1 MATRRQRWHG
11 LSKATRDAV
20 IFVIGAGTAV
30 NELLIRQEEP
40 RTKALIA
47 AGVALGAIPIIHVQ
61 DWINA
66 RGGKGPP

>member
-1 MATRRQRWHG
+1 MTTRRWRG
-11 LSKATRDAV
+11 FSKASRDAV
-20 IFVIGAGTAV
+20 IFLIGAGTAI

-66 RGGKGPP
+66 RGGKGSP